1 MENAQTIY
9 GDNTSNKIQF
19 FPLLNFFLFLIV
31 ASMGLPHIA
40 TEDIHIDGKTIPTN
54 TIILCCLIS
63 VHFVPEVWD
72 EPDMFRPE
80 RFLGNNGQFV
90 KQDAFCAFSMGK
102 IFFQL
107 P

>member
-1 MENAQTIY
+1 MIY
-9 GDNTSNKIQF
+9 GDNTSNIIQF
-19 FPLLNFFLFLIV
+19 FPLLNFFLSIIV
-31 ASMGLPHIA
+31 VPMGLPHIA
-40 TEDIHIDGKTIPTN
+40 TEDIHIDGKTIPSN

-63 VHFVPEVWD
+63 VHLDPEVWD

-80 RFLGNNGQFV
+80 RFLGKNGQFV